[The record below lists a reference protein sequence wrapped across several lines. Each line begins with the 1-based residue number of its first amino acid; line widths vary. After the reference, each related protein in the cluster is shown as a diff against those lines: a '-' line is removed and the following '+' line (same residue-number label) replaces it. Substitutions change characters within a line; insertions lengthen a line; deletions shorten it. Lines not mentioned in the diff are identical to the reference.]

1 MASQKFMEFLSSN
14 DKLRMNDMKLIEQEQ
29 YYISQLKDQ
38 REKMELLK
46 IEFIKKDHVILD
58 LQEHLE
64 QLQEECEQLR
74 EIYQEHVQ
82 NQENEFYRLNKLQ
95 VEKDNLMKDN
105 IELKDVIQHLR
116 NENETLNS
124 LQFKNDDQQ
133 RQLQEQLVLLSEEN
147 SRLKSEI
154 AKLDE
159 LLFTYEPLK
168 DENEKLNEKL
178 KYYKHE
184 KHKLSQELK
193 QGKQEVNR
201 QIEEFKSGYV
211 KDLKNEIQRLQE
223 YKEQYQ
229 SLKMQFQD
237 LQQKCIEIDNENND
251 LKQEIKSLYEKEE
264 SEIKIKSEI
273 DRVRQDLMSVR
284 YQETLKLNEL
294 FNGMISLSSLANS
307 RDHFN

>member
-1 MASQKFMEFLSSN
+1 MASQKFMEFLSNN
-14 DKLRMNDMKLIEQEQ
+14 DKLRMNEMKLIEQEQ

-46 IEFIKKDHVILD
+46 IEFLKKDHVIQELQGHLD
-58 LQEHLE
+58 
-64 QLQEECEQLR
+64 QLQQECEQLR

-82 NQENEFYRLNKLQ
+82 NQENEFHRLNKLQ
-95 VEKDNLMKDN
+95 VEKDNLIKDN
-105 IELKDVIQHLR
+105 QELKDVIQHLR
-116 NENETLNS
+116 YENETLDS

-133 RQLQEQLVLLSEEN
+133 RQLQQQLVILTDEN
-147 SRLKSEI
+147 SRLKQEI

-178 KYYKHE
+178 KYYKNE
-184 KHKLSQELK
+184 KQRLSSELK
-193 QGKQEVNR
+193 QGKLDINK
-201 QIEEFKSGYV
+201 QIDEFKQGYV
-211 KDLKNEIQRLQE
+211 KELKNEISRLQE
-223 YKEQYQ
+223 YKDQYQ
-229 SLKMQFQD
+229 TLKIQVQEF
-237 LQQKCIEIDNENND
+237 QQKYIEIIKENND
-251 LKQEIKSLYEKEE
+251 LKLEIKSLYEKEE

-294 FNGMISLSSLANS
+294 FNGMINLNSLVNS

>member
-46 IEFIKKDHVILD
+46 IEFLKKDHVILD
-58 LQEHLE
+58 LQGHLE

-95 VEKDNLMKDN
+95 MEKDNLMKDN
-105 IELKDVIQHLR
+105 MELKDVIQHLR

-147 SRLKSEI
+147 SRLKQEI

-159 LLFTYEPLK
+159 LLFTFEPLK

-184 KHKLSQELK
+184 KHRLSQELK

-211 KDLKNEIQRLQE
+211 KELKNEIQRLQE
-223 YKEQYQ
+223 YKDQYQ
-229 SLKMQFQD
+229 QLKIQIQD
-237 LQQKCIEIDNENND
+237 LQQRYIEIANENDD

-284 YQETLKLNEL
+284 QQECLKLNEL